1 MAYTTG
7 THSLLRDFT
16 ADNERW
22 SQADHLEKAVDYI
35 QYAYPTALLFFF
47 LVAFTVRSIV
57 SSNSNAHV
65 ETPTTTGPGGK
76 PLPATDPTRNFV
88 KRTACDDVTHTQK
101 LVFTWLSVLV
111 ASTFVGNAALTIV
124 HAIVARSEHWWS
136 GRAVVIYLVGAFFV
150 YCLFLISLL
159 DTKPSPTVA
168 NLATWIVATLL
179 EVALAGLSIAIY
191 THPHKQ
197 PTANTPQKE
206 EERLSFG
213 MTSWEAAEVAVDF
226 LRIILLLS
234 LVGFYLVFVTLPQTW
249 KARETGSLSET
260 TSLLGSDH
268 DHSNTENGHANGTT
282 NGNANANPSYGS
294 VHPVG
299 CKNPPADGAPPAWS
313 RPTAAPSRSWWEYL
327 KGYRVFFPYL
337 WPSKDRRLQIV
348 VVICFFI
355 VILQRFINLLVPAQ
369 LGKIVD
375 RLDDP
380 EKNGSPWMI
389 ILVYIL
395 LRFVQGNNGLLGA
408 IRSVLW
414 IPVSQYSY
422 RELSVA
428 AFEHVH
434 SLSLDFHLGKKT
446 GEVLSALGKGSSV
459 NTFLE
464 QVTFQ
469 VAPMLLDLAVAIGYF
484 LVEYDAYYALVLSIV
499 TFWYIYLTIRMAQW
513 RAEIRR
519 EMVNADREEDAVK
532 NDSMVSYETVKYF
545 NAEAYEFNRYRNAV
559 KKFQSAELQVNFSL
573 NLMNVSQNT
582 VFMLGLLVTCFI
594 AAYQV
599 TVGEINVGKFV
610 SLVTYMGQLQA
621 PLNFFGT
628 FYRMIQSAMINSE
641 RMLELF
647 KEQPTVV
654 DSPDAETLP
663 SCQGHLRFNDVHF
676 AYDERKPALQGL
688 DFDCPPGTTTAFVG
702 ESGGGKSTVFR
713 LLYRFY
719 NIMSGNIQLDG
730 HDVEDLTIDSVRSH
744 IGVVPQDTVLFN
756 ETIMY
761 NLKYANQDASEED
774 VYEACRAASI
784 HDKIMS
790 FPDKYETKVGDR
802 GLRLS
807 GGEKQ
812 RVAIARTILK
822 NPRII
827 MLDEATAALDTETEQ
842 HIQEAFTTL
851 AEGRTMLI
859 IAHRLST
866 ITHADQILV
875 LNKGRVVERGTH
887 EELLEKNGHYASMWK
902 KQIRAQRAA
911 EQAQLLRDKADRLRS
926 SSNDGTT
933 LDDES
938 SSNHSGNSSD
948 DERIKKYKAAAKED
962 SEEHSTGKPHGHP

>member
-1 MAYTTG
+1 MDTHR
-7 THSLLRDFT
+7 HSLLDLALALA
-16 ADNERW
+16 ADDSNRW
-22 SQADHLEKAVDYI
+22 ARVDALRHAVEI
-35 QYAYPTALLFFF
+35 LQYSYPAFLLVFFIA
-47 LVAFTVRSIV
+47 AFTVRSIV
-57 SSNSNAHV
+57 ASNSNSHI

-88 KRTACDDVTHTQK
+88 KRQAHDDVTHSQK
-101 LVFTWLSVLV
+101 LVFAWLSVLV
-111 ASTFVGNAALTIV
+111 ACTFVGNAALTIA
-124 HAIVARSEHWWS
+124 HAVIARSEHWWS

-159 DTKPSPTVA
+159 DSTPSPTAA
-168 NLATWIVATLL
+168 NLATWIVAAAL
-179 EVALAGLSIAIY
+179 EVVLAALSIAIY
-191 THPHKQ
+191 TRAHKQ
-197 PTANTPQKE
+197 PSAGSPSE
-206 EERLSFG
+206 HERLSFG
-213 MTSWEAAEVAVDF
+213 VTRWEAGEVAVDF

-234 LVGFYLVFVTLPQTW
+234 LVGFYLVFVTLPQW
-249 KARETGSLSET
+249 RKAHEPGSASET
-260 TSLLGSDH
+260 TSLLGGSDR
-268 DHSNTENGHANGTT
+268 DGSTTENGHANG
-282 NGNANANPSYGS
+282 SYGS
-294 VHPVG
+294 VHTVSG
-299 CKNPPADGAPPAWS
+299 KQSHADGAPPAWS
-313 RPTAAPSRSWWEYL
+313 RPTGAPSRSWWEYL

-348 VVICFFI
+348 VVICFLI
-355 VILQRFINLLVPAQ
+355 VMAQRFINLLVPDQ
-369 LGKIVD
+369 IGHIVN
-375 RLDDP
+375 RLTDP
-380 EKNGSPWMI
+380 EKNGSPWVA
-389 ILVYIL
+389 ILVYIM

-484 LVEYDAYYALVLSIV
+484 LVKYDAYYALVLSIV

-559 KKFQSAELQVNFSL
+559 KKFQVAEYQVNFSL

-599 TVGEINVGKFV
+599 TTNEIDVGKFV
-610 SLVTYMGQLQA
+610 SLVMYMGQLQA

-654 DSPDAETLP
+654 DSPNAKTLP
-663 SCQGHLRFNDVHF
+663 SCEGHLRFNDVHF

-719 NIMSGNIQLDG
+719 NIMSGNIQIDG

-761 NLKYANQDASEED
+761 NLKYANQDATEED
-774 VYEACRAASI
+774 VYAACRAASI

-790 FPDKYETKVGDR
+790 FPDQYETKVGDR

-842 HIQEAFTTL
+842 HIQEAFAVL

-875 LNKGRVVERGTH
+875 LHKGKVVERGTH
-887 EELLEKNGHYASMWK
+887 EDLLENTGGHYSQMWR

-911 EQAQLLRDKADRLRS
+911 EQAQLLKDKADRLRRAS
-926 SSNDGTT
+926 KDGT
-933 LDDES
+933 LVDDES
-938 SSNHSGNSSD
+938 SSSHSSSSSD
-948 DERIKKYKAAAKED
+948 DERTKKYKAAMNGGRD
-962 SEEHSTGKPHGHP
+962 QDHSNNHSNGKPHGHP